1 MTGAVIAD
9 ESTRI
14 DSAAAKVAE
23 DTSLR
28 LKGQK
33 VFFSKKNTHLCFCLC
48 VRASTERRERERE
61 RARDERERERD
72 ERERERER
80 ESLRD
85 VCACVRACAY
95 LCVCVY
101 AAICVWHW

>member
-23 DTSLR
+23 DTPLR

-33 VFFSKKNTHLCFCLC
+33 VFCLLCVCLC
-48 VRASTERRERERE
+48 VSASTNERGETEMRERE
-61 RARDERERERD
+61 RAQGRR
-72 ERERERER
+72 
-80 ESLRD
+80 
-85 VCACVRACAY
+85 V
-95 LCVCVY
+95 CVCVY
-101 AAICVWHW
+101 LCMRA

>member
-23 DTSLR
+23 DTPLR

-33 VFFSKKNTHLCFCLC
+33 VFCLLCVCLC
-48 VRASTERRERERE
+48 VSASTNEREE
-61 RARDERERERD
+61 RQR
-72 ERERERER
+72 
-80 ESLRD
+80 
-85 VCACVRACAY
+85 
-95 LCVCVY
+95 
-101 AAICVWHW
+101 